1 MGRILGKFVVAGFAF
16 AAGITWGIVADAAE
30 AGIPIRTLLGF

>member
-1 MGRILGKFVVAGFAF
+1 MGRILGKFVVASVAF

-30 AGIPIRTLLGF
+30 AGVPFSSLLGF